1 MAKRFAKDLIQA
13 LFSDRPEE
21 KRGRFQGS
29 LPRLGCLVGPVPGI
43 DPLSSIATNAWR
55 CFVTFARRSDEV
67 GKVKLSRARPLGRH
81 KREGAAG

>member
-1 MAKRFAKDLIQA
+1 VAKRFAKDLIQA

-43 DPLSSIATNAWR
+43 DPL
-55 CFVTFARRSDEV
+55 FVDSHQCVEV
-67 GKVKLSRARPLGRH
+67 LRH
-81 KREGAAG
+81 VREAI